1 MKPAHQGFTV
11 GVVGAASLL
20 GKELLAVLK
29 ERQFPVARLVE
40 AEDTEGEPDMPVVDL
55 REGFEPS
62 IAEEALDEEEF
73 DFVFVAAAPR
83 ALGAKSG
90 GRTDEAPFLRSAAKL
105 ARATQGTVIDVSQGL
120 ASEPGGVVRI
130 PFLERAAARPPKPG
144 SAAPAGET
152 GYLVSADPAT
162 ILVSSL
168 LLRLA
173 ARFSLVSA
181 VAQVF
186 LPASDIGPQA
196 VEELQRQTSAL
207 LSFQKL
213 PDGVFGQQLAFNLLP
228 RFGRGRAKG
237 VALAAI
243 EKRIREQLCSYLAGR
258 APMPALRVFQ
268 APVFHSVGVSLY
280 VETAKAASVKALSEA
295 LKGERIELRQA
306 GELAPSQVEASGSS
320 GILVDAPI
328 PDASRANGVWIWAVA
343 DNLRLAAVNAIE
355 IAESLSG
362 ATRASGR

>member
-1 MKPAHQGFTV
+1 MKPARQGFTV

-20 GKELLAVLK
+20 GKELLAILK
-29 ERQFPVARLVE
+29 ERRFPVARLVA
-40 AEDTEGEPDMPVVDL
+40 AEDQESEPDMPVVDL

-73 DFVFVAAAPR
+73 DFVFIAARPR
-83 ALGAKSG
+83 ALHAKTGES
-90 GRTDEAPFLRSAAKL
+90 TEEASFLRSAAKL
-105 ARATQGTVIDVSQGL
+105 ARATHGTVIDLARGL
-120 ASEPGGVVRI
+120 AGEPGGVVRI
-130 PFLERAAARPPKPG
+130 PFLERSVARPPKPG
-144 SAAPAGET
+144 GAAHAGEAS
-152 GYLVSADPAT
+152 YLVSADPAT

-173 ARFSLVSA
+173 ARFTLASA

-196 VEELQRQTSAL
+196 VEELQRQTTAL

-213 PDGVFGQQLAFNLLP
+213 PDEVFGQQLAFNLLP

-237 VALAAI
+237 TALAPI

-268 APVFHSVGVSLY
+268 APVFHSVAVSLY
-280 VETAKAASVKALSEA
+280 VETAKAASVKALGEA
-295 LKGERIELRQA
+295 LKGERIEVRQA
-306 GELAPSQVEASGSS
+306 GELAPSQVEVSGSS
-320 GILVDAPI
+320 DILVDALT
-328 PDASRANGVWIWAVA
+328 PDASHANGVWIWAVA
-343 DNLRLAAVNAIE
+343 DNLRLASVNAIE
-355 IAESLSG
+355 IAENLCG
-362 ATRASGR
+362 ATPVSGR